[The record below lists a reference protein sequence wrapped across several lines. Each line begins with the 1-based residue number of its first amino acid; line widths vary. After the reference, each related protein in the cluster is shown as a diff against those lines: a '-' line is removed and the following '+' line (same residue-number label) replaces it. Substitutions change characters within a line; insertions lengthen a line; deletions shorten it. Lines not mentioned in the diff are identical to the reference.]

1 MRDYQSILNDYC
13 AGVSSGRITAGVYA
27 KKAVRR
33 FLRDL
38 EKQRAASFP
47 FVYDCDAAAAILSF
61 AEELKPADLNGARLS
76 LLPWQ
81 IFCFANL
88 EGWRHKADP
97 ARKRF
102 RTAYIEVNRKNGK
115 TTGLLLPLVL
125 YNFLKYRA
133 SESYIV
139 SSRDDLAEKTFK
151 EVTAIIKAD
160 PKLDAALDC
169 KSLAVTFRDKSEA
182 SRLGFFCD
190 GGKSVDGFKPRFFCL
205 DEYHEYATDKMLDS
219 MTMGMRSKKD
229 AQGVMITTADV
240 DTAVPCYEQHLK
252 ARRILN
258 GLQTQED
265 FFSVIYALDE
275 GDDFHNPEVWKKANP
290 SLGEIIDPSVI
301 QSDIENAEL
310 TPHKIPELKAKTF
323 GIWGGGSERAWLSVE
338 VWQKNRDVPVD
349 WNDFAGA
356 ECFGGLDLA
365 QVDDLCAFTLCFP
378 RDGLFYFKHR
388 FYIPE
393 QTAYAR
399 YRKENV
405 NFLAWVESGVI
416 TATPGATVDYDFIV
430 RDALAAAERYKLRGV
445 GFDRW
450 QARDVIQRIEEE
462 RPDIL
467 LIEVE
472 QSLKK
477 LSPLTKA
484 YEKAIK
490 DGLVVDNNPAML
502 WMVNNVE
509 IRPDAN
515 GNYKPLKKS
524 KGSGQHIDGVVSS
537 IMAHGVSQNELFRDA
552 ATPVDFDTLKAMLL

>member
-47 FVYDCDAAAAILSF
+47 FVYDCEAAAAILAF
-61 AEELKPADLNGARLS
+61 AEELKPADLNGAHLS

-275 GDDFHNPEVWKKANP
+275 GDDFHNPDVWKKANP

-301 QSDIENAEL
+301 QSDIDNAEL

-323 GIWGGGSERAWLSVE
+323 GIWGGGSERAWLPVE

-378 RDGLFYFKHR
+378 RNGLFYFKHR

-430 RDALAAAERYKLRGV
+430 RDALAAAERYNLRGV

-450 QARDVIQRIEEE
+450 QARNVIQQIEEE

-477 LSPLTKA
+477 LSPLTKS

>member
-47 FVYDCDAAAAILSF
+47 FVYDCEAAAAILAF

>member
-47 FVYDCDAAAAILSF
+47 FVYDCEAAAAILAF
-61 AEELKPADLNGARLS
+61 AEELKPADLNGAHLS

-275 GDDFHNPEVWKKANP
+275 GDDFHNPDVWKKANP

-301 QSDIENAEL
+301 QSDIDNAEL

-323 GIWGGGSERAWLSVE
+323 GIWGGGSERAWLPVE

-378 RDGLFYFKHR
+378 RNGLFYFKHR
-388 FYIPE
+388 FYIPDKRH
-393 QTAYAR
+393 TR
-399 YRKENV
+399 
-405 NFLAWVESGVI
+405 
-416 TATPGATVDYDFIV
+416 ATGKKTSISS
-430 RDALAAAERYKLRGV
+430 RGWN
-445 GFDRW
+445 R
-450 QARDVIQRIEEE
+450 A
-462 RPDIL
+462 
-467 LIEVE
+467 
-472 QSLKK
+472 
-477 LSPLTKA
+477 
-484 YEKAIK
+484 
-490 DGLVVDNNPAML
+490 
-502 WMVNNVE
+502 
-509 IRPDAN
+509 
-515 GNYKPLKKS
+515 
-524 KGSGQHIDGVVSS
+524 
-537 IMAHGVSQNELFRDA
+537 
-552 ATPVDFDTLKAMLL
+552 